1 MGVQVFIGIRIIKIG
16 IHNKPK
22 SAFFWLHNNQTCF
35 ILLALVLEILVFFD
49 QK

>member
-1 MGVQVFIGIRIIKIG
+1 MGVRVFIGIRIIKIG

-35 ILLALVLEILVFFD
+35 DIIGIGIRNISVF
-49 QK
+49 